1 MIMNV
6 EKTTPQQFFRWS
18 TVQDFKPVTG
28 FSETLYFWG
37 SALKSKWGSK
47 KGRVQYA
54 DAAT

>member
-18 TVQDFKPVTG
+18 TFQDFKPVIG

-37 SALKSKWGSK
+37 SALKSK
-47 KGRVQYA
+47 
-54 DAAT
+54 